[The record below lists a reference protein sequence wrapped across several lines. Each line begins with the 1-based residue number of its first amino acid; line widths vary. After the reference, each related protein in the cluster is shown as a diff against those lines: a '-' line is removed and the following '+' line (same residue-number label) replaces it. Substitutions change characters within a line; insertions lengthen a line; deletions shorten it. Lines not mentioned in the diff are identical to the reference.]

1 MNDRY
6 ERTGANATSYLFTG
20 GRLLDPSRDALLD
33 GFEVL
38 VENDRIKE
46 VSDRPIA
53 AGSAIRID
61 LSGKTLMPGLIDC
74 HVHVVAAL
82 VDIAANAMAPSSLAA
97 MRAARILRT
106 LLMRGFTTVRD
117 AGGADHGLVRA
128 IDEGLIEG
136 PRLIISGKALSQ
148 TGGHGDSRAR
158 SDDRM
163 PFSDRV
169 GALCRLAD
177 GVDGVRRAAREEIK
191 SGARFIK
198 IMANGGVASP
208 NDPIH
213 ALGYSR
219 DEIGAAVE
227 EAKNAGLYVA
237 AHLYTDEAIARAVD
251 CGVHSLEHCNL
262 IRPGTARRAA
272 AAGAVAVPT
281 LVTYEALALEGKA
294 FGLSPESVAKI
305 ETVRSG
311 GMASLSIM
319 REAGLPMAFGSDLLG
334 QLQRHHCLEWEIRAR
349 VLPITEIIR
358 SATLVG
364 TRLCGL
370 EGQIGAIVPGAYAD
384 LIVVDGDPYRDV
396 NVLQHDGAH
405 MAAIMKGGAF
415 AKCSLA

>member
-163 PFSDRV
+163 TFSDRV

-177 GVDGVRRAAREEIK
+177 GVDGVRKAAREEIK
-191 SGARFIK
+191 SGARFVK

-213 ALGYSR
+213 ALGFSR
-219 DEIGAAVE
+219 EEIRAAVE
-227 EAKNAGLYVA
+227 EAQNAGLYVA
-237 AHLYTDEAIARAVD
+237 GPSLYRRSD
-251 CGVHSLEHCNL
+251 
-262 IRPGTARRAA
+262 RPGGRLRRPFARTLQPDQAPN
-272 AAGAVAVPT
+272 GAPRRR
-281 LVTYEALALEGKA
+281 GRR
-294 FGLSPESVAKI
+294 G
-305 ETVRSG
+305 
-311 GMASLSIM
+311 
-319 REAGLPMAFGSDLLG
+319 
-334 QLQRHHCLEWEIRAR
+334 
-349 VLPITEIIR
+349 
-358 SATLVG
+358 
-364 TRLCGL
+364 
-370 EGQIGAIVPGAYAD
+370 
-384 LIVVDGDPYRDV
+384 
-396 NVLQHDGAH
+396 
-405 MAAIMKGGAF
+405 GGANPRD
-415 AKCSLA
+415 L

>member
-1 MNDRY
+1 MN
-6 ERTGANATSYLFTG
+6 ERTGAAAASYLFTG
-20 GRLLDPSRDALLD
+20 GRLLDPNRDLLLD

-53 AGSAIRID
+53 AGSATRID
-61 LSGKTLMPGLIDC
+61 LSGRTLMPGLIDC

-82 VDIAANAMAPSSLAA
+82 VDMAANAMAPSSLAA

-128 IDEGLIEG
+128 IDEGLVEG

-148 TGGHGDSRAR
+148 TGGHGDCRAR
-158 SDDRM
+158 SDDRT
-163 PFSDRV
+163 PFADRV

-191 SGARFIK
+191 GGARFVK

-219 DEIGAAVE
+219 DEMSAAVE

-237 AHLYTDEAIARAVD
+237 AHLYTDDAIARAVD

-262 IRPGTARRAA
+262 IRPETAHRAA

-294 FGLSPESVAKI
+294 FGLGPESVAKI
-305 ETVRSG
+305 ETVRKG

-349 VLPITEIIR
+349 VLPIAEIIR

-364 TRLCGL
+364 ARLCGL
-370 EGQIGAIVPGAYAD
+370 EGQIGAIVPGAFAD
-384 LIVVDGDPYRDV
+384 LIVADGDPYRDV
-396 NVLQHDGAH
+396 GVLQHDGAH

>member
-1 MNDRY
+1 M
-6 ERTGANATSYLFTG
+6 
-20 GRLLDPSRDALLD
+20 DPNRDELTE

-46 VSDRPIA
+46 VSERPITA
-53 AGSAIRID
+53 QSATRID

-82 VDIAANAMAPSSLAA
+82 VDIAANALAPSSLAA
-97 MRAARILRT
+97 ARAARILRT

-128 IDEGLIEG
+128 IDEGRIDG

-148 TGGHGDSRAR
+148 TGGHGDFRPR
-158 SDDRM
+158 SDDRKTT
-163 PFSDRV
+163 FSARV

-191 SGARFIK
+191 AGARFVK

-219 DEIGAAVE
+219 DEIRAAFE
-227 EAKNAGLYVA
+227 EAENAGLYVA

-262 IRPGTARRAA
+262 IRPETARPR
-272 AAGAVAVPT
+272 
-281 LVTYEALALEGKA
+281 
-294 FGLSPESVAKI
+294 
-305 ETVRSG
+305 
-311 GMASLSIM
+311 
-319 REAGLPMAFGSDLLG
+319 
-334 QLQRHHCLEWEIRAR
+334 RAR
-349 VLPITEIIR
+349 SRFRR
-358 SATLVG
+358 S
-364 TRLCGL
+364 
-370 EGQIGAIVPGAYAD
+370 
-384 LIVVDGDPYRDV
+384 
-396 NVLQHDGAH
+396 
-405 MAAIMKGGAF
+405 
-415 AKCSLA
+415 